1 MAAEA
6 RVQWNQLQNSQQAAC
21 WHLNFTLSPLLL
33 QSEEILFLKPQYPH
47 IAAAPIWG
55 GWGAAVATESPLERG
70 KGSLFALIASC
81 FPRKPGKKSGELWWG
96 SRYHD
101 KFGVLSSPGQW
112 HYKDSRTCGLSLV
125 FPVSTWEQ
133 CATFPPWSHFYPL
146 HCSYPA

>member
-21 WHLNFTLSPLLL
+21 WYLNFTLSPLLL

-112 HYKDSRTCGLSLV
+112 HYKDSRTCRSIPGVPSEHMRTVCYFPSLV
-125 FPVSTWEQ
+125 PFLPT
-133 CATFPPWSHFYPL
+133 TL
-146 HCSYPA
+146 